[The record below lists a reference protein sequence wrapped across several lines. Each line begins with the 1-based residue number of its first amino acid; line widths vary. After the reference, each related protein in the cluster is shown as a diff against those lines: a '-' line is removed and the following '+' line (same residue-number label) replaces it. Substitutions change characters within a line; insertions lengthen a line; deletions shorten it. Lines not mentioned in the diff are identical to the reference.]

1 MSKRKPAPGELGVV
15 AAIAAAVAAAM
26 DLEPERLR
34 IVDVRPDVRGAA
46 LAGAWALAGR
56 MELMNAWRQD
66 LRDRGGPNR
75 S

>member
-1 MSKRKPAPGELGVV
+1 MSEHAPGAFETV
-15 AAIAAAVAAAM
+15 AAIAGAVAVTL

-34 IVDVRPDVRGAA
+34 IVDLRPDPRAAA

-56 MELMNAWRQD
+56 MEQMNAWRQD
-66 LRDRGGPNR
+66 LRDRGGSRR